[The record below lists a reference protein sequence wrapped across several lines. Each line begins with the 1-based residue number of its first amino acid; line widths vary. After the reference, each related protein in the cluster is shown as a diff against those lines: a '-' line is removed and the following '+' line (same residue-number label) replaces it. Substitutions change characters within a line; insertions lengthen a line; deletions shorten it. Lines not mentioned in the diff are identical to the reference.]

1 MTSDVTLF
9 SFSKIKSNMVFQI
22 AEYNSFNK
30 DLTKIEPN
38 YDKNDDINILK
49 KDFSPYYIKNVNIA
63 LPSKEKLKEEK
74 FRNEFFNNYD
84 TSFSNFC
91 GISEKMFI
99 EIYDKSKYN
108 PTINQL
114 GDIKVNIDNIIENID
129 KFSGN
134 KRLKVRRTKFKRYK
148 KLNEKKDS
156 SVGNKTLNL
165 FKTRKVSKRK

>member
-1 MTSDVTLF
+1 
-9 SFSKIKSNMVFQI
+9 
-22 AEYNSFNK
+22 
-30 DLTKIEPN
+30 
-38 YDKNDDINILK
+38 
-49 KDFSPYYIKNVNIA
+49 
-63 LPSKEKLKEEK
+63 
-74 FRNEFFNNYD
+74 
-84 TSFSNFC
+84 
-91 GISEKMFI
+91 MFI